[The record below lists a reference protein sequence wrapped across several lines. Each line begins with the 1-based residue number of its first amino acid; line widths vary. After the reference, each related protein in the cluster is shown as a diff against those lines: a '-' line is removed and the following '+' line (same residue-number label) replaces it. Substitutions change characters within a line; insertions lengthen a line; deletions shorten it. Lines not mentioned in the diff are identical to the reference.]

1 MARWRLTA
9 KHYINATRHG
19 EVTQWMREETN
30 RDTGRVA
37 RTLFNVPV
45 YLDPD
50 DPRDQNYPGEII
62 VAYEKGARPKD
73 LVFTGEPTPDMEPV
87 DEEAQK
93 ISDVTRPKWI
103 NPIDSLPSTGGN
115 YSEALLTLLTR
126 QLDEATKKSGIAQR
140 AEGAIDQAAFKK
152 MQEDMKAL
160 MESNAKLQA
169 QLLARTGA
177 KP

>member
-1 MARWRLTA
+1 MARWRLMA

-19 EVTQWMREETN
+19 EKTQWMREETN

-37 RTLFNVPV
+37 RSLFNVPT

-50 DPRDQNYPGEII
+50 DPRDQNYPGEVI
-62 VAYEKGARPKD
+62 VAYEKGARPQD
-73 LVFTGEPTPDMEPV
+73 IVFIGEPTPDMEPV

-93 ISDVTRPKWI
+93 ISDVTRPKWKH
-103 NPIDSLPSTGGN
+103 PIDSIPATGGN
-115 YSEALLTLLTR
+115 YSEVLLALLEK
-126 QLDEATKKSGIAQR
+126 QLEEAARKSGAPAR
-140 AEGAIDQAAFKK
+140 ASGAIDEAAFKK

-169 QLLARTGA
+169 QLGARP
-177 KP
+177 KV

>member
-1 MARWRLTA
+1 MARWRLMA

-19 EVTQWMREETN
+19 EKTQWMREETN

-37 RTLFNVPV
+37 RTLFNVPT

-62 VAYEKGARPKD
+62 VAYEKGARPQD

-93 ISDVTRPKWI
+93 ISDDTRPKWKH
-103 NPIDSLPSTGGN
+103 PIDSLSPTGGN
-115 YSEALLTLLTR
+115 YSEALLALLSK
-126 QLDEATKKSGIAQR
+126 QLEEAANKSGPPAR
-140 AEGAIDQAAFKK
+140 AVDEAAFKK
-152 MQEDMKAL
+152 MQEDLKAL
-160 MESNAKLQA
+160 MESNAKMQA
-169 QLLARTGA
+169 QLALRPGA

>member
-19 EVTQWMREETN
+19 ERTQWMREETN
-30 RDTGRVA
+30 RDTGRVN
-37 RTLFNVPV
+37 RMLFDVPV

-62 VAYEKGARPKD
+62 VAYEKGAQPRD
-73 LVFTGEPTPDMEPV
+73 LILSGEPTPDMEPV

-93 ISDVTRPKWI
+93 ISDATRPKWKH
-103 NPIDSLPSTGGN
+103 PIDSLSPTGGN
-115 YSEALLTLLTR
+115 YSEALLTLLTK
-126 QLDEATKKSGIAQR
+126 QLEEAARKSGAPAR
-140 AEGAIDQAAFKK
+140 ASGAIDEAAFKK

-169 QLLARTGA
+169 QLGARP
-177 KP
+177 KV

>member
-93 ISDVTRPKWI
+93 ISDTTRPKWK
-103 NPIDSLPSTGGN
+103 NPIDSLSATGGN
-115 YSEALLTLLTR
+115 YSEALLTLLSK
-126 QLDEATKKSGIAQR
+126 QLEEAANKSGPPAR
-140 AEGAIDQAAFKK
+140 ASGAIDEAAFKK

-169 QLLARTGA
+169 QLGARP
-177 KP
+177 KV

>member
-19 EVTQWMREETN
+19 EITQWMREETN

-62 VAYEKGARPKD
+62 VAYEKGARPQD

-93 ISDVTRPKWI
+93 ISDTTRPKWKH
-103 NPIDSLPSTGGN
+103 PIDSLSPTGGN
-115 YSEALLTLLTR
+115 YSEALLTLLSK
-126 QLDEATKKSGIAQR
+126 QLEEAANKSGFAPR
-140 AEGAIDQAAFKK
+140 ASGAIDEAAFKK

-169 QLLARTGA
+169 QLAVRP
-177 KP
+177 KV

>member
-19 EVTQWMREETN
+19 EKTQWMREETN

-37 RTLFNVPV
+37 RTLFNVPM
-45 YLDPD
+45 YLDPE

-62 VAYEKGARPKD
+62 VAYEKGARPQD

-93 ISDVTRPKWI
+93 ISDATRPKWK
-103 NPIDSLPSTGGN
+103 NPIDSLPATGGN
-115 YSEALLTLLTR
+115 YSEALLALLSK
-126 QLDEATKKSGIAQR
+126 QLEEAANKSGPSARAVDEA
-140 AEGAIDQAAFKK
+140 AFRK

-169 QLLARTGA
+169 QLGTRP
-177 KP
+177 KV

>member
-1 MARWRLTA
+1 MARWRLMA

-19 EVTQWMREETN
+19 EKTQWMREETN

-37 RTLFNVPV
+37 RTLFNVPM
-45 YLDPD
+45 YLDPE

-62 VAYEKGARPKD
+62 VAYEKGARPQD

-93 ISDVTRPKWI
+93 ISDATRPKWKH
-103 NPIDSLPSTGGN
+103 PIDSLSPTGGN
-115 YSEALLTLLTR
+115 YSEALLALLSK
-126 QLDEATKKSGIAQR
+126 QLEEAASKSGPPARASGTIDEA
-140 AEGAIDQAAFKK
+140 AFRK

-169 QLLARTGA
+169 QLAVRP
-177 KP
+177 KV

>member
-19 EVTQWMREETN
+19 EKTQWMREETN

-37 RTLFNVPV
+37 RTLFLVPT

-62 VAYEKGARPKD
+62 VAYEKGARPQD
-73 LVFTGEPTPDMEPV
+73 FVFTGEPTPDMEPV

-93 ISDVTRPKWI
+93 ISDDTRPKWK
-103 NPIDSLPSTGGN
+103 NPIDSLSATGGN
-115 YSEALLTLLTR
+115 YSEALLALLSK
-126 QLDEATKKSGIAQR
+126 QLEEAANKSGPPAR
-140 AEGAIDQAAFKK
+140 AVDEAAFKK

-169 QLLARTGA
+169 QLLARPGA

>member
-1 MARWRLTA
+1 MARWRLMA

-19 EVTQWMREETN
+19 EKTQWMREETN

-37 RTLFNVPV
+37 RTLFHVPT

-62 VAYEKGARPKD
+62 VAHEKGARPQD
-73 LVFTGEPTPDMEPV
+73 LVFSGEPTPDMEPV

-93 ISDVTRPKWI
+93 ISDATRPKWKH
-103 NPIDSLPSTGGN
+103 PIDSLSPTGGN
-115 YSEALLTLLTR
+115 YSEALLALLSK
-126 QLDEATKKSGIAQR
+126 QLEEATNKSGFAPR
-140 AEGAIDQAAFKK
+140 TVDEAAFKK
-152 MQEDMKAL
+152 MQEDLKAL
-160 MESNAKLQA
+160 MESNAKMQA
-169 QLLARTGA
+169 QLALRPGV

>member
-1 MARWRLTA
+1 
-9 KHYINATRHG
+9 
-19 EVTQWMREETN
+19 MREETN

-37 RTLFNVPV
+37 RTLFLVPT

-62 VAYEKGARPKD
+62 VAYEKGARPQD
-73 LVFTGEPTPDMEPV
+73 FVFTGEPTPDMEPV

-93 ISDVTRPKWI
+93 ISDDTRPKWK
-103 NPIDSLPSTGGN
+103 NPIDSLSATGGN
-115 YSEALLTLLTR
+115 YSEALLALLSK
-126 QLDEATKKSGIAQR
+126 QLEEAANKSGPPAR
-140 AEGAIDQAAFKK
+140 AIDEAAFKK

-169 QLLARTGA
+169 QLGARP
-177 KP
+177 KV